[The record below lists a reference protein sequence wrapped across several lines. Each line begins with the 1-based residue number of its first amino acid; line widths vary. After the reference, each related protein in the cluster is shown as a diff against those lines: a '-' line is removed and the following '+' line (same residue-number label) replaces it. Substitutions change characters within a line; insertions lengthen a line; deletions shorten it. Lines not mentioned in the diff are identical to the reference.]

1 MVNRVTKRLD
11 NSSSL
16 QTEVVSVG
24 NNALMDWGVRGS
36 EDLQRVC
43 LQLHKVSKKH
53 QSRHNITLK
62 VPTVSPPNLSDLH
75 LRSKKHH
82 GQQTRS
88 VETLLHG
95 KLLQLSEHQFV
106 RGCSSGLWE
115 RESNVNRLVRWCR
128 SWPMFNKSFKPCVN
142 GGRRAPLLTGLLLLA
157 AFTTSFC
164 LSEHSVWFGS

>member
-75 LRSKKHH
+75 LRSKI
-82 GQQTRS
+82 
-88 VETLLHG
+88 E
-95 KLLQLSEHQFV
+95 KLSITMANKRGLSKLCFMGNYYNF
-106 RGCSSGLWE
+106 RNINSSGGVQVACG
-115 RESNVNRLVRWCR
+115 RES
-128 SWPMFNKSFKPCVN
+128 PM
-142 GGRRAPLLTGLLLLA
+142 
-157 AFTTSFC
+157 
-164 LSEHSVWFGS
+164 